1 MVDLSLAAE
10 VDRGLALAKIP
21 LAERLAFLVIA
32 ERKALDRGDAELVRA
47 IAQWRLRSQLGQ
59 ENPKA

>member
-10 VDRGLALAKIP
+10 VDRGLSLAKIP
-21 LAERLAFLVIA
+21 LAERLAFLVVA
-32 ERKALDRGDAELVRA
+32 ERKALDRGDEELVKA
-47 IAQWRLRSQLGQ
+47 IAQWRLRQQIEG